1 MRSIFALILCSAVV
15 TIGCERAKSANPLSP
30 DIAGPIPGV
39 AITAPKPLDPP
50 QGSQVIN
57 KGTPIT
63 LTAEN
68 ATSTSPRALYM
79 RFEVAS
85 DVNFQTLLH
94 QADRVDPGA
103 DGRTAYRLPEPLG
116 TGHTYYWRSRADDG
130 ANTGPYSFTSSF
142 TVIDD
147 VVIETPTPVE
157 PAGKLSTN
165 RPVFRVRNGRI
176 SGTTEAYYRFEIGT
190 APDPKSVAA
199 VLTAI
204 PGANGETTVSL
215 GDLPWATTLYW
226 RVHGSDG
233 TTQSPYSAVVSFT
246 TPAAPVVPPPPVPPG
261 GGGGGGRPPT
271 GPGGG
276 RTPDPAP
283 GSRLPLPNMSATV
296 SAVANQ
302 YPSLLLNSCQEH
314 GGSWAFLDA
323 LVDTMRQTDTRWG
336 YNWKRGNVGDPSM
349 DVLDYHYGPGADEG
363 STNVYIIDVIGGH
376 CGSNPTPVFNDV
388 TPATIAGGGI
398 GRWTGRGRF

>member
-1 MRSIFALILCSAVV
+1 MRSIFALMLCSAVV

-30 DIAGPIPGV
+30 DVAGPIPGV

-57 KGTPIT
+57 KGTPLT

-68 ATSTSPRALYM
+68 ATSSSPRALYM
-79 RFEVAS
+79 QFEVAS
-85 DVNFQTLLH
+85 DVNFQQLLH
-94 QADRVDPGA
+94 QADRVNPGA

-116 TGHTYYWRSRADDG
+116 TGFTYYWRSRADDG
-130 ANTGPYSFTSSF
+130 ANVGPYSFTSSF

-147 VVIETPTPVE
+147 VVIETPTPLE
-157 PAGKLSTN
+157 PAGKLTTN

-190 APDPKSVAA
+190 APDPKAVAA
-199 VLTAI
+199 VITAT
-204 PGANGETTVSL
+204 PGSNGETTISL

-233 TTQSPYSAVVSFT
+233 TTQSPYSAVVLFT
-246 TPAAPVVPPPPVPPG
+246 TPSAPVIAPPAPPP
-261 GGGGGGRPPT
+261 GGGGGGRPPA

-296 SAVANQ
+296 NAVANQ
-302 YPSLLLNSCQEH
+302 YPFLLLSSCQEH
-314 GGSWAFLDA
+314 GGSWAFMDA

-363 STNVYIIDVIGGH
+363 SSDVYIIDVIGGH

-388 TPATIAGGGI
+388 TPATLAGGGI